1 VLSFCAKAVVC
12 VPQLSFF
19 RNFLEKKRF
28 WVISLERYLF
38 WENLAENIEEAH
50 LIEEV

>member
-1 VLSFCAKAVVC
+1 VQKLWYACHSF
-12 VPQLSFF
+12 LFSGISW
-19 RNFLEKKRF
+19 KRSVSG
-28 WVISLERYLF
+28 WISLERYLF